1 MTNDYTPF
9 EDIHDLLMLLI
20 VEKFPDLEPQNPD
33 GSDFHVDIELP
44 DDIEAHADP
53 VFMLLDRIGGQAEQ
67 FTDYPI
73 VDIGFYA
80 PSWSAARDWARNVT
94 AMLQSTPHILQVG
107 ERKIVLERTEV
118 PSAPVELPWNDS
130 ESRRFQ
136 GTYRFSV
143 RRGYLP

>member
-1 MTNDYTPF
+1 MSNDYTPF

-20 VEKFPDLEPQNPD
+20 VEKFPELEPQNPD

-44 DDIEAHADP
+44 DVIEDHSP
-53 VFMLLDRIGGQAEQ
+53 FILLDRIGGQAEQ

-73 VDIGFYA
+73 VDIGYYA
-80 PSWSAARDWARNVT
+80 ATWTAARDLAAQVT
-94 AMLQSTPHILQVG
+94 AMLQGTPHVITVG
-107 ERKIVLERTEV
+107 SRKIVLERTEV
-118 PSAPVELPWNDS
+118 PSAPLELPWDDS

-143 RRGYLP
+143 RR